1 MRKLIIIMIGV
12 ILLSCNSQR
21 HTHQILSQ
29 RTQVS
34 EINNIDARIDAID
47 SIMRTIS
54 ARADSMVVSVIDS
67 TIIYNVSVYGIDY
80 TSGSTQTTKKK
91 ETILSKDS
99 IANTETK
106 KNDILRENQ
115 LSVESPINLTY
126 IIISAII
133 ALTIVLSVVLA
144 IYLNKK

>member
-34 EINNIDARIDAID
+34 EVNNIDARIDAID

-80 TSGSTQTTKKK
+80 SSGSTQTTKKK
-91 ETILSKDS
+91 ETILSNDS
-99 IANTETK
+99 IANTETE